1 MGADGRLN
9 YFPRIRRV
17 TNLWF
22 SRKADGRRCVNA
34 GAHKRELTIFVWE
47 QPGKG
52 CVFSIDLPL
61 AVGADVARRAGSK

>member
-9 YFPRIRRV
+9 YCPRIRRV

-22 SRKADGRRCVNA
+22 SRKADGLRCVNA

-47 QPGKG
+47 QI
-52 CVFSIDLPL
+52 F
-61 AVGADVARRAGSK
+61 AVCFLDADRNAIGIR